1 MHLNSQKHAS
11 ERRGLDAMADFIF
24 IELDLGKTFCDLAKN
39 YNNEEKSRRAL
50 GRAWEALES
59 AEKYM
64 RKLQPQHSVFDEMTS
79 KAESL
84 RLELEAFTRPSG

>member
-11 ERRGLDAMADFIF
+11 ERRGLDAMADFIL

-39 YNNEEKSRRAL
+39 YNNVERSRRAL

-64 RKLQPQHSVFDEMTS
+64 RKLQPEHSVFDEMMAL
-79 KAESL
+79 AERL
-84 RLELEAFTRPSG
+84 RLDLEAFSRK

>member
-1 MHLNSQKHAS
+1 MHLNSQKDAS
-11 ERRGLDAMADFIF
+11 ERRGLDAMADFILV
-24 IELDLGKTFCDLAKN
+24 ELELGRTFCDLAKN